1 MEAFGLLTAFGL
13 SASSGLNA
21 YIPLLVVA
29 LIARFTT
36 LIQLK
41 QPWDVL
47 TSWWIIGLLVVLNIV
62 EFVADKVPAVNH
74 INDAVQSFIRPIAG
88 AIAFAAAAGVF
99 ADVHPALAMA
109 CGLIIAGGVHAI
121 KSGIVRPVVT
131 ATTGGS
137 ANVPVSVAED
147 LTSTVVS
154 IVSII
159 VPIFVAAIIVL
170 ITAWI
175 VYKIWLRIKLMPN
188 S

>member
-74 INDAVQSFIRPIAG
+74 INDAIQSFIRPIAG

-99 ADVHPALAMA
+99 ADVHPVLAMA